1 MSISPNVPSPQESY
15 HYEGGGTPRW
25 ITILFAVV
33 IAGVGAMAYAGYS
46 AQSHLQQEVTKAQDQ
61 NKILTA
67 QLDQANTRLAEL
79 KGQMDVTS
87 QKIGMTQA
95 ELADARSRAE
105 AIRKQQTASDQKL
118 SEKIAQAQK
127 ESEAQIGAVATDVTG
142 AKKDIE
148 STRTDLEATKSKLD
162 RATGD
167 MGVMSGLIARN
178 HDDLEELKRRGDRNY
193 FEFTI
198 QRAKTPQHVGPVQI
212 ALNKTDSKKSK
223 YTITVLADDKSI
235 EKKDRTAG
243 EPVQFYVKGSARTA
257 PLRNR
262 GVRREQEYHHWL
274 PVHAEG
280 RQQRAGGSRGGGACE
295 TLTKFYWAE
304 DIPRLSCRGTVINK
318 PCSTH

>member
-15 HYEGGGTPRW
+15 NYEGGGTPRW

-33 IAGVGAMAYAGYS
+33 IAGVGAMAYLGYS

-105 AIRKQQTASDQKL
+105 AIRKAQTASDTKL

-148 STRTDLEATKSKLD
+148 STRTDLEATKSKLE
-162 RATGD
+162 RAAGD
-167 MGVMSGLIARN
+167 MGVMSGLIAHN

-193 FEFTI
+193 YEFTV
-198 QRAKTPQHVGPVQI
+198 QKAKTPQRVGSVQMS
-212 ALNKTDSKKSK
+212 LNKTDPKKSR
-223 YTITVLADDKSI
+223 YTLTVLVDDKAI
-235 EKKDRTAG
+235 EKRDKTAG

-257 PLRNR
+257 PYELVVFDVGKNQIT
-262 GVRREQEYHHWL
+262 GYL
-274 PVHAEG
+274 STPKD
-280 RQQRAGGSRGGGACE
+280 AGSAP
-295 TLTKFYWAE
+295 AAA
-304 DIPRLSCRGTVINK
+304 PAAAPPAK
-318 PCSTH
+318 P